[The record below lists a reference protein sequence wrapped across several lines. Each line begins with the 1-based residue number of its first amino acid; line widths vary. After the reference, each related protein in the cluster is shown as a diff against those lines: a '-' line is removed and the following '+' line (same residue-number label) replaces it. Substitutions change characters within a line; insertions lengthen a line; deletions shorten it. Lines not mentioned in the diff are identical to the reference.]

1 MRKQITCA
9 AALFFLLT
17 LAAANGHAQ
26 TSNSRFRAYIPFQF
40 TVGDKTLPAGEYV
53 FEQTNRATLRDTLRI
68 SSNHS
73 TRDVLVPAWRL
84 AGTPREMRLVFHRYG
99 EVSYLSQLQGM
110 DGEQGLQL
118 VESRAEHAL
127 RLGLKKN
134 VLARTGG
141 AVAQGAPE
149 YRAVTILLR
158 RM

>member
-1 MRKQITCA
+1 
-9 AALFFLLT
+9 
-17 LAAANGHAQ
+17 
-26 TSNSRFRAYIPFQF
+26 
-40 TVGDKTLPAGEYV
+40 
-53 FEQTNRATLRDTLRI
+53 LRI

-84 AGTPREMRLVFHRYG
+84 AETPQELRLVFHRYG
-99 EVSYLSQLQGM
+99 EVSYLSQLQGV

-118 VESRAEHAL
+118 VESRAERAL

-134 VLARTGG
+134 VLASKGD
-141 AVAQGAPE
+141 AVAQSAPE

>member
-1 MRKQITCA
+1 MRKHITSA

-40 TVGDKTLPAGEYV
+40 TVGDKTIPAGEYV
-53 FEQTNRATLRDTLRI
+53 FERINRATLRETLRI

-84 AGTPREMRLVFHRYG
+84 AETPQELRLVFHRYG
-99 EVSYLSQLQGM
+99 EVSYLSQLQGV

-118 VESRAEHAL
+118 VESRAERAL

-134 VLARTGG
+134 VLASKGD
-141 AVAQGAPE
+141 AVAQSAPE